1 MDDLKLGVIIAQIIN
16 FGILFF
22 IFKHFLGAKIV
33 AAIEERR
40 KHLRASA
47 EAEDLAAQKQI
58 EAQAEAEK
66 IIDAARMKASE
77 IESYADEM
85 SKNNAAK
92 IIERAENEADHIVKS
107 GSDSVEKQRLD
118 MISAMKEKIINLSLK
133 LNSKIF
139 DKEAANKDFMEKELN
154 TLTK

>member
-1 MDDLKLGVIIAQIIN
+1 
-16 FGILFF
+16 
-22 IFKHFLGAKIV
+22 
-33 AAIEERR
+33 
-40 KHLRASA
+40 
-47 EAEDLAAQKQI
+47 LAAQKQI
-58 EAQAEAEK
+58 EAEAEAEK

-118 MISAMKEKIINLSLK
+118 MVSAMKEKIINLSLK

>member
-1 MDDLKLGVIIAQIIN
+1 MDDLKLGIIIAQLIN

-40 KHLRASA
+40 KHLKASA
-47 EAEDLAAQKQI
+47 EAEDVAEQKR
-58 EAQAEAEK
+58 AEAEAEAEQ
-66 IIDAARMKASE
+66 IIADARTKASE

-85 SKNNAAK
+85 SKNNASK
-92 IIERAENEADHIVKS
+92 IIERAEKEADHIVKS
-107 GSDSVEKQRLD
+107 GNDQVEKERLD
-118 MISAMKEKIINLSLK
+118 MVSAMKAKIVDLSLK